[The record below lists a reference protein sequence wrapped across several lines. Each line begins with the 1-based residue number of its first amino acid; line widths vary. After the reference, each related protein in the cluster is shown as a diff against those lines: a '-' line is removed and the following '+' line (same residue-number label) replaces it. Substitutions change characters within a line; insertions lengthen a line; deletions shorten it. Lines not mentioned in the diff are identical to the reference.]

1 MRQYVKNIFYSFPVQ
16 LFILHFRKY
25 QIVLLFWFLLFSTIN
40 GGFMKTFGADGLFF
54 APEYL
59 GEVNFLS
66 AILVGCALGMFVMS
80 WNVTTFILH
89 SKRCKFLATT
99 SKPFLKYCIN
109 NAVLPL
115 FFIVFYLCK
124 SYKANTTIGL
134 MMDLQAFI
142 LLASTVSGIMLFL
155 LVSFAYFF
163 GADKTILWNIAPIIA
178 DKNKFLENYHPDENK
193 PVDYVGLKVSYFFS
207 TRMKL
212 RKTRSVSH
220 YNQAFLDLLFKRHHI
235 SAIFSIILAFVFL
248 SGIGFLLDNKFFQLP
263 AAASIFVFFGVAI
276 AVIGALTYF
285 LQSWSLPFA
294 IMLIFLL
301 NILYQNEIID
311 PRNKAY
317 GLNYLNK
324 NERPNYSKEALSKL
338 CTAENIA
345 TDKVNMISI
354 LNNWKQKQKE
364 EKPLMLFI
372 NVSGGGLRSSTFTM
386 NTLQHLDS
394 LTDGELMKKTV
405 LMTGASGGM
414 LAAAYYRELYRQQLT
429 HKNNNRN
436 NFNYTDAIAQDL
448 LNPIFS
454 SMVTRDIFSPAQKFT
469 AGNYQYVKDRGYAF
483 EQKLNANT
491 SFILNNNI
499 GNYYADEKAANI
511 PLIIFNSTITNDG
524 RSMMISSQPI
534 RFMMKPADKNND
546 TTVIDAVDFAALFA
560 KQNPENLQML
570 TTLRMNATF
579 PYVLPNVWLPTSP
592 VIDVMDAGLNDN
604 FGQNI
609 TLRFIANF
617 KEWIEQNTSGVIII
631 QIRDRAKDNWQKVT
645 NTNGDISDLIVKP
658 MTMLQ
663 HNWFKLQN
671 NAQANEYAYLQ
682 NGFDSSINRLS
693 FIYIPQKE
701 ETGAALSFHLSA
713 SEKQDIKAS
722 FNNASN
728 QATAKKLVQE
738 LRH

>member
-1 MRQYVKNIFYSFPVQ
+1 MRQYVNNIFYSFPIQ

-66 AILVGCALGMFVMS
+66 GILVGCALGMFIMS

-115 FFIVFYLCK
+115 VFLFFYLCK
-124 SYKANTTIGL
+124 SYKANTANEL
-134 MMDLQAFI
+134 MTSSEA
-142 LLASTVSGIMLFL
+142 IMLVGSVVLGVILFL
-155 LVSFAYFF
+155 IVSFAYFF

-178 DKNKFLENYHPDENK
+178 NKDKFLQTYNPDENK
-193 PVDYVGLKVSYFFS
+193 PFDNIGLKVSYYFS

-212 RKTRSVSH
+212 RKTRNVSH
-220 YNQAFLDLLFKRHHI
+220 YNQAFLDLLFKRHHFA
-235 SAIFSIILAFVFL
+235 AIFSIVLAFVFL
-248 SGIGFLLDNKFFQLP
+248 AAIGFLLDNKFFQLP

-285 LQSWSLPFA
+285 LQSWSLPF
-294 IMLIFLL
+294 IIVLVFLL

-324 NERPNYSKEALSKL
+324 NERPSYSKEALGKL
-338 CTAENIA
+338 CTAESIA
-345 TDKVNMISI
+345 ADKANMISI

-364 EKPLMLFI
+364 EKPVMIFL
-372 NVSGGGLRSSTFTM
+372 NVSGGGLRSGTFVM

-394 LTDGELMKKTV
+394 LTNGELMQKTV
-405 LMTGASGGM
+405 MISGASGGM
-414 LAAAYYRELYRQQLT
+414 LAAAYYRELYREQL
-429 HKNNNRN
+429 NNKKINRN
-436 NFNYTDAIAQDL
+436 NPQYTDAIAQDL

-469 AGNYQYVKDRGYAF
+469 VGDYKYVKDRGYAF

-491 SFILNNNI
+491 SFILDKEI
-499 GNYYADEKAANI
+499 GDYVADEKAAKI
-511 PLIIFNSTITNDG
+511 PLIFFNSTITNDG
-524 RSMMISSQPI
+524 RSMMVSSQPI
-534 RFMMKPADKNND
+534 SFMMRPVDKNKD
-546 TTVIDAVDFAALFA
+546 STVIDAVDFSAMFA
-560 KQNPENLQML
+560 KQNPHNVRLL
-570 TTLRMNATF
+570 TALRMNATF
-579 PYVLPNVWLPTSP
+579 PYVLPNVWLPSNP

-604 FGQNI
+604 FGQNF

-617 KEWIEQNTSGVIII
+617 KDWIQQNTSGVIIV
-631 QIRDRAKDNWQKVT
+631 QVRDRAKDNWQQAT
-645 NTNGDISDLIVKP
+645 NTNGDVSDLIVKP

-682 NGFDSSINRLS
+682 NAFDSSIHRVS
-693 FIYIPQKE
+693 FMYIPQKE
-701 ETGAALSFHLSA
+701 EKGAALSFHLTA

-722 FNNASN
+722 FNNINN
-728 QATAKKLVQE
+728 QLATKKLIE
-738 LRH
+738 ALPH